1 MQYSSFRSEPDNTPS
16 PMRRAIWG
24 PTLGAAATFVVL
36 VGAVTVT
43 ESPSQISDVASMV
56 VSSELSEI
64 LPPSTDVY
72 EESVQVLAPATGHYE
87 DPGLQVTY
95 EVYG

>member
-1 MQYSSFRSEPDNTPS
+1 
-16 PMRRAIWG
+16 
-24 PTLGAAATFVVL
+24 
-36 VGAVTVT
+36 
-43 ESPSQISDVASMV
+43 MV

-87 DPGLQVTY
+87 NPGLQVTY

>member
-1 MQYSSFRSEPDNTPS
+1 MRYSSFRSEHNNTPS

-24 PTLGAAATFVVL
+24 ATLGAAATFVVL
-36 VGAVTVT
+36 VGAVAVA

-56 VSSELSEI
+56 ASSELSEI
-64 LPPSTDVY
+64 IAPSIDVV
-72 EESVQVLAPATGHYE
+72 EESVQVRAPSTRHYE

>member
-1 MQYSSFRSEPDNTPS
+1 MQYSSFRSEPSSTPS
-16 PMRRAIWG
+16 PTRRAIWG
-24 PTLGAAATFVVL
+24 AALGAAATFVVL
-36 VGAVTVT
+36 VGAVTVS

-64 LPPSTDVY
+64 LPQSTVVY